1 MTTACQAPLS
11 STSSQSLLKLISIE
25 SVMLSNHCILCCPL
39 LLLPAIFKY
48 QGLFQWVDF
57 SHQVAKVL
65 LLKLQYQCFQWDE
78 YSGLSAF
85 RIYWFGILAVQ
96 GTLKRI
102 LQHHNWKASVLVRS
116 AFLVVRLSHPYM
128 TIRKIIA
135 LTIQTFV
142 SRVISLLLN
151 TLSSFVTAFLPRSR
165 CLLI

>member
-1 MTTACQAPLS
+1 MTTACPAPLS
-11 STSSQSLLKLISIE
+11 STGSQSLLKLMSIE

-39 LLLPAIFKY
+39 LLLPAVFNY

-65 LLKLQYQCFQWDE
+65 LLQLQYQCFQWNE

-102 LQHHNWKASVLVRS
+102 LQHNWKASVLGRS

-128 TIRKIIA
+128 TTRKIIA

-151 TLSSFVTAFLPRSR
+151 TLSSFVTAFLPRSQ

>member
-11 STSSQSLLKLISIE
+11 STISQSLLKLMSIE

-39 LLLPAIFKY
+39 LLLPAIFRH

-65 LLKLQYQCFQWDE
+65 LLQLQYQCFQWNE

-85 RIYWFGILAVQ
+85 KIDWFGILEVQ

-102 LQHHNWKASVLVRS
+102 LQHHNWKASILVRS
-116 AFLVVRLSHPYM
+116 AFLMVWLSHPYM
-128 TIRKIIA
+128 TTGKIIA
-135 LTIQTFV
+135 LTTQTFV
-142 SRVISLLLN
+142 SEVISLLLN
-151 TLSSFVTAFLPRSR
+151 MLSSFVTTFLPRSQH
-165 CLLI
+165 LLI